1 MPVVVPII
9 YVPHAISPTHGAP
22 RLRPLTACLSSS
34 AAAAARTGQ
43 PESEFNSK
51 GREITAEGQRD
62 LDRIAGSL

>member
-1 MPVVVPII
+1 
-9 YVPHAISPTHGAP
+9 
-22 RLRPLTACLSSS
+22 LSSS